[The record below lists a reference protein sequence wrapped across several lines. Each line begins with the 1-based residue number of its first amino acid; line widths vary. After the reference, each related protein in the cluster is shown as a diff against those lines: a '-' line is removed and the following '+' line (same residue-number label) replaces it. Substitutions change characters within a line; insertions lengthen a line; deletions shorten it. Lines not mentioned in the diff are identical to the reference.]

1 MKYTQKKT
9 IRALHSQKKINKK
22 YRKKLTGKQEV
33 GIYERLEKNMYKEI
47 GVNKK
52 MCAEISI
59 NNQIVLYLGFVLFCV

>member
-1 MKYTQKKT
+1 M
-9 IRALHSQKKINKK
+9 
-22 YRKKLTGKQEV
+22 TGKQEV

-59 NNQIVLYLGFVLFCV
+59 NNQIVLFWDSFYFVFDDC